1 MSKEKLLWLITFWG
15 FFIVFVYYHESLAN
29 TRTVSN
35 IQLRIY
41 HEENVLREDKTL
53 LREDENVFRK
63 TENVLHVE
71 DSVDMTNSSDNDTVI
86 VKEKYYMVIVI
97 PSMPSSGEFRYYL
110 RTKWLNQSSWRR
122 DEIEQID
129 PEYLNFKLMFVIGKL
144 PNQQNYSQEFLDEL
158 SNNDDMYLIDKV
170 ESRKIL
176 KDKVI
181 FGMRESVKRFT
192 YNYFIKM
199 DHDTMVDLPRLAKGL
214 PTLPKT
220 NILTGCCNLKLDNY
234 RGRSMGSAEI
244 REMQYCQGGAYVLSR
259 DVIEK
264 IASLSEEETF
274 VKFGRREPEDLYTAW
289 LVEQVNRKFTD
300 SVVQVKH
307 HLLVVNSVPILWHHY
322 WFKRWFNHWIRT
334 LEDMEKAFA
343 CRIKA
348 NFTLCRSTHY
358 YYKSVNSTEC
368 LCKGW

>member
-1 MSKEKLLWLITFWG
+1 MI
-15 FFIVFVYYHESLAN
+15 YYHGFLAS
-29 TRTVSN
+29 TSTVSN
-35 IQLRIY
+35 IRLSIY
-41 HEENVLREDKTL
+41 QNAPRDQEM
-53 LREDENVFRK
+53 VFRK
-63 TENVLHVE
+63 TENVLHDKE
-71 DSVDMTNSSDNDTVI
+71 NVDITNLSDNDTVI
-86 VKEKYYMVIVI
+86 VKEKSYMVIVI
-97 PSMPSSGEFRYYL
+97 PSMPSSGEFRHYL
-110 RTKWLNQSSWRR
+110 RTKWLNQSYWRT
-122 DEIEQID
+122 DEIEPID

-144 PNQQNYSQEFLDEL
+144 RHQQNYSQEFLDEL

-214 PTLPKT
+214 PTLPKK
-220 NILTGCCNLKLDNY
+220 NILTGCCYLKLDK
-234 RGRSMGSAEI
+234 GRFKGSAEI

-274 VKFGRREPEDLYTAW
+274 IKFGRQEPEDLYTAW
-289 LVEQVNRKFTD
+289 LVDQVNRKFTD
-300 SVVQVKH
+300 SVVEVKH
-307 HLLVVNSVPILWHHY
+307 HRRLVNGIGFHRHNY
-322 WFKRWFNHWIRT
+322 WFRRWFNHKIKSV
-334 LEDMEKAFA
+334 EDIEKAFA

-348 NFTLCRSTHY
+348 NFSLCPSAHY
-358 YYKSVNSTEC
+358 YYENVNSTEC